1 MAGDTQFSS
10 RLRKSQLRMS
20 SFQLENE
27 KELLEYLSRLQKP
40 RQSVVLLYF
49 PEIWVVKCDDHKINP
64 NDKEMDHAV
73 G

>member
-1 MAGDTQFSS
+1 
-10 RLRKSQLRMS
+10 MS

-40 RQSVVLLYF
+40 RQIVVVLYF
-49 PEIWVVKCDDHKINP
+49 SEIWVVKCDDHKINT
-64 NDKEMDHAV
+64 NIKEMGHAV